1 MGSCVLE
8 TWTDWIGMGVK
19 VPMLIVGLGGLL
31 IGAVLPW
38 LTAGVGTDRRIRGAL
53 VLGGALVC
61 GVALWPMAKAGG
73 LKEPAVQ
80 EVRLDHAACVKTLSQ
95 RMAELTVTARLAAI
109 DTTAGP
115 APADPIG
122 LVSGSSTGM
131 YHAVADDL
139 VAVARRNE
147 LALFN
152 RETLGSLDNF
162 RKLVDPKEN
171 AAIGFVQSD
180 LLDWLRNSPDREDQR
195 NATLLR
201 LVLPLYAEEVHVL
214 ARSGL
219 NTLAD
224 LAGRRV
230 LTAASSQGSGYTAEN
245 LLRAAQVSPPAR
257 FDNQQTMAEALCSVL
272 TGRADAVV
280 IVQGKPS
287 SNLLSLDALLTHP
300 ARPLD
305 GVHLMPLDLP
315 AQAEGYE
322 VARIDASD
330 YPWVQAP
337 VTTLSVR
344 ALLMAV
350 DFSSQRNDYQKRRCQ
365 QLKGLGDMVK
375 RELPVLSRPPYQAK
389 WREVDP
395 LRPVRGWRPVTCSRT
410 GV

>member
-1 MGSCVLE
+1 M
-8 TWTDWIGMGVK
+8 T
-19 VPMLIVGLGGLL
+19 
-31 IGAVLPW
+31 
-38 LTAGVGTDRRIRGAL
+38 
-53 VLGGALVC
+53 
-61 GVALWPMAKAGG
+61 
-73 LKEPAVQ
+73 
-80 EVRLDHAACVKTLSQ
+80 
-95 RMAELTVTARLAAI
+95 ELTVTARLTAIVAA
-109 DTTAGP
+109 DGP
-115 APADPIG
+115 APADPVG

-139 VAVARRNE
+139 VAVARRHE
-147 LALFN
+147 LPLFN

-180 LLDWLRNSPDREDQR
+180 LLDWLRSSPDREDQR
-195 NATLLR
+195 NATRLR

-224 LAGRRV
+224 LAGQRV
-230 LTAASSQGSGYTAEN
+230 LTAASSQGSRYTAEN

-257 FDNQQTMAEALCSVL
+257 FDNQQTMAESLCSVL

-280 IVQGKPS
+280 IVQGKPA
-287 SNLLSLDALLTHP
+287 SNLISLDALLAHP

-330 YPWVQAP
+330 YPWVRAP

-350 DFSSQRNDYQKRRCQ
+350 DFSSQRTDYQKRRCQ
-365 QLKGLGDMVK
+365 QLKGLSEMVK

-395 LRPVRGWRPVTCSRT
+395 LRPVRGWRPVTCSRP